1 MRKKFG
7 LCRGKR
13 TRYGLTERRLLS
25 TAERRARVLPQRR
38 GGQKNVGF
46 FGFNEKSS
54 NGKSLRNNF
63 ISLRLKKLARRS
75 VSIRGLWDIFCPG
88 TGVHPSSLS
97 ASISERIIC
106 HESRMDSALRARR
119 SAEERAEEGDAVG
132 FESSAGSGKALGR
145 EFRTD

>member
-38 GGQKNVGF
+38 GGQKNVSF
-46 FGFNEKSS
+46 FGFNEKNS
-54 NGKSLRNNF
+54 NGKSLQNNL

-97 ASISERIIC
+97 SSMSERIIC
-106 HESRMDSALRARR
+106 QESRMDSA
-119 SAEERAEEGDAVG
+119 
-132 FESSAGSGKALGR
+132 
-145 EFRTD
+145 

>member
-25 TAERRARVLPQRR
+25 TAERRERVLPQRR
-38 GGQKNVGF
+38 GGQKNVSF

-63 ISLRLKKLARRS
+63 ISLRLKKFARRS
-75 VSIRGLWDIFCPG
+75 VSIRGLRGIFCPG

-97 ASISERIIC
+97 SSMSERIIC
-106 HESRMDSALRARR
+106 QESRMDSA
-119 SAEERAEEGDAVG
+119 
-132 FESSAGSGKALGR
+132 
-145 EFRTD
+145 